1 MAGHAPGGIDAGTV
15 LVVTDPG
22 LAVASTDRDGADVA
36 PGPRPTCD
44 PVGRGA
50 ADVAVGRG
58 GDDGRTLWMDVARGA
73 LVVGPPGSGR
83 TSTLALLARHAAAT
97 GSLRAVVSR
106 DGALAGAAMP
116 APGRTA
122 RTTGRA
128 RSGNGRKDGRAS
140 SNSHGNRDGS
150 GTTDWRASGSS
161 NGNQS
166 GNGIRNGNGN
176 GNRNGAIV
184 VRRYT
189 PADVARLLDTLEA
202 GQGAA
207 TFPSRA
213 TAPRVVVVD
222 DLDVLT
228 QLCVLEADRLAALC
242 RDGLVLLA
250 SATTGAAA
258 SALRGP
264 LADLRGARSGIV
276 LAPRERGSAE
286 VFGHGLEW
294 LAEPGRPRPGRGGL
308 VQGARLAPLQVARP

>member
-1 MAGHAPGGIDAGTV
+1 M
-15 LVVTDPG
+15 
-22 LAVASTDRDGADVA
+22 
-36 PGPRPTCD
+36 
-44 PVGRGA
+44 
-50 ADVAVGRG
+50 
-58 GDDGRTLWMDVARGA
+58 
-73 LVVGPPGSGR
+73 
-83 TSTLALLARHAAAT
+83 
-97 GSLRAVVSR
+97 
-106 DGALAGAAMP
+106 
-116 APGRTA
+116 
-122 RTTGRA
+122 
-128 RSGNGRKDGRAS
+128 
-140 SNSHGNRDGS
+140 
-150 GTTDWRASGSS
+150 
-161 NGNQS
+161 
-166 GNGIRNGNGN
+166 
-176 GNRNGAIV
+176 
-184 VRRYT
+184 RRYT

-294 LAEPGRPRPGRGGL
+294 LTEPGRPRPGRGVL